1 MDFDPKGEWKS
12 REIVKSPDPQSGL
25 SAFGKRLNLTFVL
38 TFVPLPPG
46 CLDDAFSLYTDASRF
61 SDMRLFYAILWT
73 NEDIEL
79 ESSLENRRPPS
90 KMPDQLRHN
99 HACT

>member
-1 MDFDPKGEWKS
+1 
-12 REIVKSPDPQSGL
+12 
-25 SAFGKRLNLTFVL
+25 
-38 TFVPLPPG
+38 
-46 CLDDAFSLYTDASRF
+46 
-61 SDMRLFYAILWT
+61 MRLFYAILWT